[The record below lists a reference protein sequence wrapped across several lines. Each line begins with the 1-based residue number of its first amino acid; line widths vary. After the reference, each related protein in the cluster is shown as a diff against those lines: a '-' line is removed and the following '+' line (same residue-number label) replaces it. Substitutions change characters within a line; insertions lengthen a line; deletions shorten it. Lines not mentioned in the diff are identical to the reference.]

1 MELGSLHG
9 VSSHGG
15 KLSKGLPFLAN
26 AKAKL
31 VPEKSGEGWDS
42 RDNSS
47 SRLPPSQQEFT
58 RKNNGLAPHYEK
70 PEKRKGNHKKYQD
83 KYDSPGTLTSEDS
96 TDEIFPA
103 RSHRYGQKYSDA
115 RQTST
120 SRTTLRQSYEPG
132 LKHRFNKEATKI
144 QQAVQFPITPYGAL
158 KHHSDKLTDFEQSEV
173 LEYPKIYYLGEN
185 VKKIKGSPITG
196 KNNHG
201 FDDENGDY
209 QVIVRDHV
217 GYRYEV
223 QGLLGK
229 GSFGQVMK
237 CLDHKTNT
245 VKAVKVIRNKKRFH
259 HQALIEVKILEHLR
273 HKDVNDEV
281 NIVHTFEYFYFRNHL
296 CISFELLSINL
307 YEFIRSNNFQGLSL
321 SLIRRFASQILVALK
336 FLKKE
341 RVIHCDLK
349 PENILLKQPSKSA
362 IKVIDFGSSCFEDE
376 RVYTYIQSRFYRAP
390 EVILGLPYDVS
401 IDIWSFGCIL
411 AELYTGYPL
420 FAGENESEQLAC
432 IMEILGLPPKRM
444 LDLATRKKLF
454 FDEDDHPK
462 LVVNSRNKRRRP
474 GNKTLSDALR
484 CTDQLFISFLEGCLK
499 WDIEKR
505 FTPEEAMQHKWIQE
519 GHMTMSSYRNYRNSE
534 GAKRSPYGKH
544 KHHSSKPYMSYL
556 KSSHEHL
563 TQTYGKSLSHI
574 PPSQQHHH
582 GHSNSYESNSSSQYS
597 SRNRASLV
605 YGVQQRA
612 LNKIHA
618 KKSHAYHNM
627 QQHEGSHHHGHGSS
641 YASSNSHQGQSA
653 VLPPIGSMNIH
664 WNKHH
669 HK

>member
-1 MELGSLHG
+1 M
-9 VSSHGG
+9 
-15 KLSKGLPFLAN
+15 
-26 AKAKL
+26 
-31 VPEKSGEGWDS
+31 
-42 RDNSS
+42 
-47 SRLPPSQQEFT
+47 
-58 RKNNGLAPHYEK
+58 
-70 PEKRKGNHKKYQD
+70 
-83 KYDSPGTLTSEDS
+83 
-96 TDEIFPA
+96 
-103 RSHRYGQKYSDA
+103 
-115 RQTST
+115 
-120 SRTTLRQSYEPG
+120 
-132 LKHRFNKEATKI
+132 
-144 QQAVQFPITPYGAL
+144 
-158 KHHSDKLTDFEQSEV
+158 
-173 LEYPKIYYLGEN
+173 LEYPKIYYLGESG
-185 VKKIKGSPITG
+185 KKIKGSPITG

-201 FDDENGDY
+201 YDDDNGDY
-209 QVIVRDHV
+209 QIIVRDHV
-217 GYRYEV
+217 SYRYEV

-273 HKDVNDEV
+273 HKDSDDEG
-281 NIVHTFEYFYFRNHL
+281 NIVRTFEYFYFRNHL

-321 SLIRRFASQILVALK
+321 SLIRRFASQLLVALK
-336 FLKKE
+336 FLRKE

-401 IDIWSFGCIL
+401 IDVWSFGCIL

-420 FAGENESEQLAC
+420 FAGENESEQLSC
-432 IMEILGLPPKRM
+432 IMEVLGLPPKRM

-454 FDEDDHPK
+454 FDEDDNPK

-474 GNKTLSDALR
+474 GNKSLSDALR
-484 CTDQLFISFLEGCLK
+484 CTDNLFISFLEGCLK
-499 WDIEKR
+499 WNIDER

-519 GHMTMSSYRNYRNSE
+519 GHMTMASYRSYRNAE
-534 GAKRSPYGKH
+534 GTRRSPYGKRGGLH
-544 KHHSSKPYMSYL
+544 TSSKPYMSYL

-563 TQTYGKSLSHI
+563 TQTYGKGLSHI
-574 PPSQQHHH
+574 PPSHHN
-582 GHSNSYESNSSSQYS
+582 HSSGVGYGDSSQHYT
-597 SRNRASLV
+597 SRVGHRAGL

-618 KKSHAYHNM
+618 KKQLHQAYLS
-627 QQHEGSHHHGHGSS
+627 QQDHGHGGG
-641 YASSNSHQGQSA
+641 SNYHGN
-653 VLPPIGSMNIH
+653 VLPPIGSMSIH
-664 WNKHH
+664 WNQKHH
-669 HK
+669 K

>member
-1 MELGSLHG
+1 MDNGSSLR
-9 VSSHGG
+9 
-15 KLSKGLPFLAN
+15 PQQEN
-26 AKAKL
+26 A
-31 VPEKSGEGWDS
+31 S
-42 RDNSS
+42 N
-47 SRLPPSQQEFT
+47 RLPPSQQDY
-58 RKNNGLAPHYEK
+58 KWKSNGLGHYDRA
-70 PEKRKGNHKKYQD
+70 EKRKGGHSKYD
-83 KYDSPGTLTSEDS
+83 KYDSPGTVTSEDS
-96 TDEIFPA
+96 TDDIFPT
-103 RSHRYGQKYSDA
+103 RRYGQKFSDV

-120 SRTTLRQSYEPG
+120 SRTALRQSYEPG
-132 LKHRFNKEATKI
+132 LKSRLKEATKI
-144 QQAVQFPITPYGAL
+144 QPSVQYPITPYAAL

-173 LEYPKIYYLGEN
+173 LEYPKIFFLGES
-185 VKKIKGSPITG
+185 VKKIKASPITG

-201 FDDENGDY
+201 FDDDNGDY
-209 QVIVRDHV
+209 QVIVRDHI

-223 QGLLGK
+223 RGLLGK

-237 CLDHKTNT
+237 CMDHKTNT

-273 HKDVNDEV
+273 HKDPDDEV
-281 NIVHTFEYFYFRNHL
+281 NIVHTYEYFYFRNHL

-321 SLIRRFASQILVALK
+321 SLIRRFASQLLVALK
-336 FLKKE
+336 FLRKE

-390 EVILGLPYDVS
+390 EVILGLPYDVG
-401 IDIWSFGCIL
+401 IDMWSFGCIL

-432 IMEILGLPPKRM
+432 IMEVLGLPPKRM
-444 LDLATRKKLF
+444 LDLVTRKKLF

-484 CTDQLFISFLEGCLK
+484 CTDNLFISFMEGCLK
-499 WDIEKR
+499 WNVDER

-519 GHMTMSSYRNYRNSE
+519 GHMTMSSFRTYRNAE
-534 GAKRSPYGKH
+534 GTRRSPYGGKH
-544 KHHSSKPYMSYL
+544 KHHHGLASKPYMSYL

-563 TQTYGKSLSHI
+563 TQTYGKGLSHI
-574 PPSQQHHH
+574 PPSGAHHH
-582 GHSNSYESNSSSQYS
+582 GHHHHHGQSTGGYHGGSDHGASGGGHHYAPKFGGHGGAGVAST
-597 SRNRASLV
+597 RASLV
-605 YGVQQRA
+605 YGAQQRA

-618 KKSHAYHNM
+618 KKAAHYHGGND
-627 QQHEGSHHHGHGSS
+627 GHG
-641 YASSNSHQGQSA
+641 AGAQGQSA
-653 VLPPIGSMNIH
+653 VLPPIEKLGGMNIH
-664 WNKHH
+664 WNQKH
-669 HK
+669 K